1 MDCCWY
7 GAHDFNLRSPL
18 YNALV
23 AQSTYL
29 LFTLPPHA
37 TKCCPL
43 LQAHEVDLL
52 RSLGDM
58 VMMELELRRR
68 TSLQQTLC
76 SLPSSLRVC
85 KALQRLSHELRTPLH
100 CISGSMELVLGMGDL
115 STSARECAQ
124 VCGGKGE
131 GDLLGVLGVCC
142 SFVGFFFKAVHRRLS
157 KEKWYPLLFT

>member
-1 MDCCWY
+1 MC
-7 GAHDFNLRSPL
+7 HH
-18 YNALV
+18 AL
-23 AQSTYL
+23 L
-29 LFTLPPHA
+29 HP
-37 TKCCPL
+37 

-76 SLPSSLRVC
+76 SLPSSLRVR

-115 STSARECAQ
+115 SASARECVQ
-124 VCGGKGE
+124 VCVRGWGCVSAR
-131 GDLLGVLGVCC
+131 GVLLLCLDSC
-142 SFVGFFFKAVHRRLS
+142 SKLYTTGSVKNRHP
-157 KEKWYPLLFT
+157 WP

>member
-1 MDCCWY
+1 
-7 GAHDFNLRSPL
+7 
-18 YNALV
+18 
-23 AQSTYL
+23 
-29 LFTLPPHA
+29 
-37 TKCCPL
+37 

-76 SLPSSLRVC
+76 SLPSSLRVR

-100 CISGSMELVLGMGDL
+100 CISGSMELVLDMGDL
-115 STSARECAQ
+115 SASARECAQ

-131 GDLLGVLGVCC
+131 GDLLGVLGGVL
-142 SFVGFFFKAVHRRLS
+142 FFC
-157 KEKWYPLLFT
+157 WILFQGCTPQAQ

>member
-1 MDCCWY
+1 MLAC
-7 GAHDFNLRSPL
+7 G
-18 YNALV
+18 
-23 AQSTYL
+23 
-29 LFTLPPHA
+29 
-37 TKCCPL
+37 

-76 SLPSSLRVC
+76 SLPSSLRVR

-115 STSARECAQ
+115 SASARECVQ
-124 VCGGKGE
+124 VRARVGGACLPGGCCGFVWILVQGCTTQVQQRNGI
-131 GDLLGVLGVCC
+131 LC
-142 SFVGFFFKAVHRRLS
+142 SSRRCRGYHDGTS
-157 KEKWYPLLFT
+157 GCE